1 MYNYAY
7 MQNTSQVKVFLSCT
21 SFSST
26 SRMYT
31 LMWLVF
37 QLLECSYFSTT
48 FVLCAQEGYNLND
61 LLSWI
66 LNHAKTFTDEPCSLV
81 RQEAISIVVHS

>member
-1 MYNYAY
+1 
-7 MQNTSQVKVFLSCT
+7 MQNTSQVKGFLSCT

-31 LMWLVF
+31 LMWLVL

-66 LNHAKTFTDEPCSLV
+66 LNHAKTFTDESCSLV